1 MNTIVDTDVHFYLL
15 KMIVQN
21 VDEILPLIG
30 DMRSLSDTVKESVKT
45 IFEFINKIIEILPE
59 MTTTNSDKIFILKE
73 MQHSL
78 NRVNYVWKDEF
89 AEVYLIKK
97 EWDSFLYWWIEY
109 FKGFYNLEEMRQGL
123 NLSLN

>member
-30 DMRSLSDTVKESVKT
+30 DMRSLSDTIKESVKT
-45 IFEFINKIIEILPE
+45 IFEFINKIIDILPE
-59 MTTTNSDKIFILKE
+59 MATVNSDKIFILKE

-78 NRVNYVWKDEF
+78 NRLEKVWKEEF
-89 AEVYLIKK
+89 SEVYFIKK

-109 FKGFYNLEEMRQGL
+109 FKGFYNLDEMREGL
-123 NLSLN
+123 HLSLN